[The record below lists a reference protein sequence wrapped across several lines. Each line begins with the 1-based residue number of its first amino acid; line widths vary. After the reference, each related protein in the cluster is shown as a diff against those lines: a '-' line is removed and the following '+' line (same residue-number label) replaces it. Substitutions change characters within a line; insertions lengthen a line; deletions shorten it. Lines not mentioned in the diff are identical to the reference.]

1 VIILAKLYSDSE
13 VETILRSY
21 PRLKSQASI
30 EEEKLFGLF
39 PSMTA
44 SYEGMPHG
52 SGISNQTANLGVKR
66 ASIPQTSR
74 QVRAIELS
82 YNALTSECKELVDL
96 FYYQRLRKYE
106 VQTRMSISDQQFRY
120 RKNDAINVINEI
132 LSTTKEQEKN
142 SILTDVC

>member
-1 VIILAKLYSDSE
+1 MPKLYTDSE
-13 VETILRSY
+13 IETILRSY

-74 QVRAIELS
+74 QVRAIELA
-82 YNALTSECKELVDL
+82 YNALTSECKELVEL

-106 VQTRMSISDQQFRY
+106 VQSRMSISEDQFRY
-120 RKNDAINVINEI
+120 RKRESLNLINEI
-132 LSTTKEQEKN
+132 LSPTKDQEN
-142 SILTDVC
+142 ANFLPDCG

>member
-1 VIILAKLYSDSE
+1 MPKLYTDSE
-13 VETILRSY
+13 IETILRSY

-30 EEEKLFGLF
+30 EEEQLFGLF

-74 QVRAIELS
+74 QVRAIELA
-82 YNALTSECKELVDL
+82 YNALTDECKMLVEL

-106 VQTRMSISDQQFRY
+106 VQSRMSISEQQFRY
-120 RKNDAINVINEI
+120 RKYESLETVNQI
-132 LSTTKEQEKN
+132 LSTTKEQEN
-142 SILTDVC
+142 NNILPDCG

>member
-1 VIILAKLYSDSE
+1 MPKLYTDSE
-13 VETILRSY
+13 IETILRSY

-74 QVRAIELS
+74 QVRAIELA
-82 YNALTSECKELVDL
+82 YNALDNDCKKLISK
-96 FYYQRLRKYE
+96 YYYERQRRYE
-106 VQTRMSISDQQFRY
+106 VMCSMNIGRDQFGRY
-120 RKNDAINVINEI
+120 RRKALDELNEI
-132 LSTTKEQEKN
+132 LSITCQLPAN
-142 SILTDVC
+142 FAV

>member
-1 VIILAKLYSDSE
+1 MPKLYTDSE
-13 VETILRSY
+13 IEVILRSY

-30 EEEKLFGLF
+30 EEEQLFGLF

-74 QVRAIELS
+74 QVRAIELA

-106 VQTRMSISDQQFRY
+106 VQTRMTISEDQFRY
-120 RKNDAINVINEI
+120 RKREALSLINEI
-132 LSTTKEQEKN
+132 LSPTKNREN
-142 SILTDVC
+142 TSFLPDCG

>member
-1 VIILAKLYSDSE
+1 MPKLYTDSE
-13 VETILRSY
+13 IETILRSY

-74 QVRAIELS
+74 QVRAIELA
-82 YNALTSECKELVDL
+82 YNALDNDCKKLISK
-96 FYYQRLRKYE
+96 YYYERQRRYE
-106 VQTRMSISDQQFRY
+106 VMSTMNIGRDQFGRY
-120 RKNDAINVINEI
+120 RRKALDELNEI
-132 LSTTKEQEKN
+132 LSITCQVPAN
-142 SILTDVC
+142 FAV

>member
-1 VIILAKLYSDSE
+1 MTKLYTDNE
-13 VETILRSY
+13 VEIILRSY

-30 EEEKLFGLF
+30 EEEQLFGLF

-74 QVRAIELS
+74 QVRAIELA

-96 FYYQRLRKYE
+96 FYYQRLKKYE
-106 VQTRMSISDQQFRY
+106 VQSKMSISDEQFRF
-120 RKNDAINVINEI
+120 RKRDSLNSINEI
-132 LSTTKEQEKN
+132 LSTTKQQQNN
-142 SILTDVC
+142 SILTNVG

>member
-1 VIILAKLYSDSE
+1 MPKLYTDSE
-13 VETILRSY
+13 IEIILRSY

-44 SYEGMPHG
+44 SYDGMPHG

-74 QVRAIELS
+74 QVRAIELA
-82 YNALTSECKELVDL
+82 YNALTDSCKELVEL

-106 VQTRMSISDQQFRY
+106 VQSRMSISDQQFRY
-120 RKNDAINVINEI
+120 RKNDALDVINEI

-142 SILTDVC
+142 SILTNVG